1 MAPFSRS
8 LLNEMA
14 MAEIPA
20 PARRPLRFGSF
31 ELDPASGELRKAGVV
46 VALPEQSL
54 KVLVELV
61 ERPGDLVTREQL
73 RQRLWPNG
81 TFVDFEHGLN
91 AVINRLRETLGDS
104 AESPRFIQT
113 VPRRGYRFIAPVEG
127 GIRHRQRC
135 QNRRPEAS
143 KHAQRPWMVIGAAG
157 IILVVAAIALL
168 RQAPSVES
176 PSPRVV
182 AVTRLAGRESGP
194 AFAPDGEQ
202 VAFVWSGEKFDNT
215 DIYVTLAGATNVRRL
230 TTDPAD
236 DFAPSW
242 SPDGRRIA
250 FLRKFGNSARIHL
263 ASALGGPDSKLSDFP
278 VGITGWEGDHGAQ
291 IAWSPDG
298 RHVVAGRD
306 PRFSDGGVS
315 GLYLIPVEGGEPRAI
330 TRPAPPSFDLAP
342 VFSADGRRLAY
353 LACGSIG
360 VFLPLLLPDRCAV
373 RMTDVDN
380 AGLPTTAP
388 RTLTTQP
395 IEPAGLAWSRD
406 GRSIVFAMGAPGPVR
421 LWRLWVDPLRA
432 AERIEI
438 AGESVDTRRRP
449 RRATDWRSH
458 ESRWTRISIASTPA
472 VLSRRSRRP
481 RRLRRTRTFPRMA
494 GTLRLAQ
501 GAPATFR
508 SGSRRPTGRTPAS
521 SPTTCANGQ
530 ARLHGRRMD
539 ARSRST
545 AAAVAPKFAS
555 GPSTPMAAPRAR
567 SRRTRQ
573 PVGAPVVSRRE
584 MDLFRERTGSDAR
597 YLAGAYGWRAAATGD
612 PDGQRLRRL

>member
-1 MAPFSRS
+1 
-8 LLNEMA
+8 MA

-20 PARRPLRFGSF
+20 PARRPRRFGSF

-46 VALPEQSL
+46 LALPEQSL
-54 KVLVELV
+54 KVLVELL

-73 RQRLWPNG
+73 RQRLWPDG

-127 GIRHRQRC
+127 GIEALAAV
-135 QNRRPEAS
+135 PEPPARVLETR
-143 KHAQRPWMVIGAAG
+143 KRPWMVIGATG
-157 IILVVAAIALL
+157 IILVVAANALL
-168 RQAPSVES
+168 RNSPLVES

-182 AVTRLAGRESGP
+182 AVTRLAGRDSGP

-202 VAFVWSGEKFDNT
+202 VAFV
-215 DIYVTLAGATNVRRL
+215 LVRREVRQHGYLRHADGVDEL
-230 TTDPAD
+230 TAAD
-236 DFAPSW
+236 DGSADDLAPSW

-263 ASALGGPDSKLSDFP
+263 ASAVGGPDSKLSDFP

-306 PRFSDGGVS
+306 PRFSDGGVP
-315 GLYLIPVEGGEPRAI
+315 GLYLIPVEGGEPRGI

-360 VFLPLLLPDRCAV
+360 VFLPLLLPDRCAI

-395 IEPAGLAWSRD
+395 IEPDGPGLEPRWQVDRVCDGSSRFCASLAAL
-406 GRSIVFAMGAPGPVR
+406 GRP
-421 LWRLWVDPLRA
+421 
-432 AERIEI
+432 
-438 AGESVDTRRRP
+438 
-449 RRATDWRSH
+449 
-458 ESRWTRISIASTPA
+458 
-472 VLSRRSRRP
+472 
-481 RRLRRTRTFPRMA
+481 
-494 GTLRLAQ
+494 
-501 GAPATFR
+501 
-508 SGSRRPTGRTPAS
+508 
-521 SPTTCANGQ
+521 
-530 ARLHGRRMD
+530 
-539 ARSRST
+539 
-545 AAAVAPKFAS
+545 
-555 GPSTPMAAPRAR
+555 PSC
-567 SRRTRQ
+567 S
-573 PVGAPVVSRRE
+573 
-584 MDLFRERTGSDAR
+584 
-597 YLAGAYGWRAAATGD
+597 
-612 PDGQRLRRL
+612 